1 MKEKI
6 SDLIARTDVSQFI
19 AIEQPELDYTKIKSD
34 IIEKTSEKEKHKPK
48 RRMYVYS
55 FAAAIM
61 LLIVSI
67 PVIAL
72 LTKSAVVYDNPEYS
86 VVSGTVTEKTALE
99 NIRLK
104 KLYGEVSLTSRSKE
118 ELENSLTR
126 FQDGSMVYEDDSY
139 IYNFSVHGRLIEVYP
154 LNFRREYTHNATEQE
169 VRENALS
176 LLEMYYPNEYNDY
189 AMNQIRNPDRYSQWE
204 IIFTRKAVDNT
215 TMRVFMDFDIDGKL
229 RGLLSV
235 GSEESIG
242 KKSRKDI
249 INIAFDMLQSEQYDY
264 LTFDKETLV
273 ITVDAEQ
280 SGGKQYYSVSLENL
294 KVEHKSF
301 DGYQF
306 IFNADTGDLTKAHEF
321 KSVRLIDV
329 DGNAVSYHY

>member
-1 MKEKI
+1 
-6 SDLIARTDVSQFI
+6 
-19 AIEQPELDYTKIKSD
+19 
-34 IIEKTSEKEKHKPK
+34 
-48 RRMYVYS
+48 
-55 FAAAIM
+55 M
-61 LLIVSI
+61 LLIVSV

-72 LTKSAVVYDNPEYS
+72 LAKNAVVPEKQENS

-104 KLYGEVSLTSRSKE
+104 KLYGEVTLTNRSKE

-154 LNFRREYTHNATEQE
+154 LKFKREYTHNATEQE
-169 VRENALS
+169 VRENAMS
-176 LLEMYYPNEYNDY
+176 LLKMYYPNEYNDY
-189 AMNQIRNPDRYSQWE
+189 AINQVRNPDRYSQWK

-215 TMRVFMDFDIDGKL
+215 TMRVIMDFDIDGKL

-242 KKSRKDI
+242 KISRTEI
-249 INIAFDMLQSEQYDY
+249 INIAFDMLQSDQYDY
-264 LTFDKETLV
+264 LTFEKETLV

-280 SGGKQYYSVSLENL
+280 NGGKPYYSVSFENL

-306 IFNADTGDLTKAHEF
+306 IFNADTGDLTEAHEF
-321 KSVRLIDV
+321 KSVRLVDV
-329 DGNAVSYHY
+329 DGSTVSYHY

>member
-61 LLIVSI
+61 LLIVSV

-72 LTKSAVVYDNPEYS
+72 LTKNADVPEKTESS

-104 KLYGEVSLTSRSKE
+104 KLYGEVALTNRSKE
-118 ELENSLTR
+118 ELESSFTR

-139 IYNFSVHGRLIEVYP
+139 IYNFSVYGRLIEVYP
-154 LNFRREYTHNATEQE
+154 LKFKREYNYTATEQE
-169 VRENALS
+169 IREAALS
-176 LLEMYYPNEYNDY
+176 LLEMYYPNEYGDY
-189 AMNQIRNPDRYSQWE
+189 AMNQVKNPDAYSEWE
-204 IIFTRKAVDNT
+204 IIFTGKAVDNT
-215 TMRVFMDFDIDGKL
+215 TMRVIMDFDIDGKL

-242 KKSRKDI
+242 KISRKDI
-249 INIAFDMLQSEQYDY
+249 INIALDLLQSDQYDY
-264 LTFDKETLV
+264 LTFDQETLV

-280 SGGKQYYSVSLENL
+280 NDGKPYYSVSFENL
-294 KVEHKSF
+294 KVEHDSF

-306 IFNADTGDLTKAHEF
+306 IFDADTGDLTKAHEF
-321 KSVRLIDV
+321 KSVKLIDV
-329 DGNAVSYHY
+329 DGNTVSYHY

>member
-1 MKEKI
+1 MKEKF
-6 SDLIARTDVSQFI
+6 SGLIAKTDVSQFI
-19 AIEQPELDYTKIKSD
+19 TIEPTGLDLERIKSD
-34 IIEKTSEKEKHKPK
+34 ITEKTSSEEKHEAK
-48 RRMYVYS
+48 RRMYVCAL
-55 FAAAIM
+55 AAAII

-86 VVSGTVTEKTALE
+86 VVSGTVTEKTALG

-104 KLYGEVSLTSRSKE
+104 KLYGEVALTNRSKE
-118 ELENSLTR
+118 ELESSLSR

-139 IYNFSVHGRLIEVYP
+139 IYNFSVHGRLIEVCP
-154 LNFRREYTHNATEQE
+154 LSFKREYTYTAPEQE

-176 LLEMYYPNEYNDY
+176 LLEMYYPNEYSDY
-189 AMNQIRNPDRYSQWE
+189 TMNQVRNPDTYSEWE
-204 IIFTRKAVDNT
+204 IIFTKKAVDNT
-215 TMRVFMDFDIDGKL
+215 TMRVIMDFDMDGKL

-242 KKSRKDI
+242 KISRAEI
-249 INIAFDMLQSEQYDY
+249 IKIALDLLQSDQYDY

-280 SGGKQYYSVSLENL
+280 NGGKPYYSVSFENL
-294 KVEHKSF
+294 NVVHDIF

-306 IFNADTGDLTKAHEF
+306 IFNADTGDLTNAHEF
-321 KSVRLIDV
+321 KSVRLVDV
-329 DGNAVSYHY
+329 DGNTVSYHY

>member
-1 MKEKI
+1 MKEKF
-6 SDLIARTDVSQFI
+6 SELIAMTDVSQFI
-19 AIEQPELDYTKIKSD
+19 VIEPTWLDLERIESD
-34 IIEKTSEKEKHKPK
+34 IKEKTAEKKPASK
-48 RRMYVYS
+48 RRIYVCAL
-55 FAAAIM
+55 AAVIM

-72 LTKSAVVYDNPEYS
+72 LTKNAVVYDNPEYS
-86 VVSGTVTEKTALE
+86 VVSGTVTEKTALD

-104 KLYGEVSLTSRSKE
+104 RLYGAVALTSRSKE

-126 FQDGSMVYEDDSY
+126 FQDGSTVYEDDSY

-154 LNFRREYTHNATEQE
+154 LKFKREYNYTATEQE
-169 VRENALS
+169 VRENAMS
-176 LLEMYYPNEYNDY
+176 LLEMYYPNEYSDY
-189 AMNQIRNPDRYSQWE
+189 AINQVKNPDTYSEWE
-204 IIFTRKAVDNT
+204 IIFIRKAVDNT
-215 TMRVFMDFDIDGKL
+215 TMRVIMDFDIDGKL

-249 INIAFDMLQSEQYDY
+249 INIALDLLQSDQYDY

-321 KSVRLIDV
+321 KSVRLVDV
-329 DGNAVSYHY
+329 DGSTVSYHY

>member
-1 MKEKI
+1 MKEKF
-6 SDLIARTDVSQFI
+6 SELIAMTDVSQFI
-19 AIEQPELDYTKIKSD
+19 VIEPTWLDLERIESD
-34 IIEKTSEKEKHKPK
+34 IKEKTAEKKPASK
-48 RRMYVYS
+48 RRMYIYAL
-55 FAAAIM
+55 AAAIM
-61 LLIVSI
+61 LLIVSVS
-67 PVIAL
+67 VIAL
-72 LTKSAVVYDNPEYS
+72 LTKNAVVYDNPEYS
-86 VVSGTVTEKTALE
+86 VVSGTVTGKTALD

-104 KLYGEVSLTSRSKE
+104 RLYGDVALTSRSKE

-126 FQDGSMVYEDDSY
+126 FQDGSTVYEDDSY
-139 IYNFSVHGRLIEVYP
+139 IYNFSVHGRLIEVYH
-154 LNFRREYTHNATEQE
+154 LKFKREYNYTATEQE
-169 VRENALS
+169 VRENAMS
-176 LLEMYYPNEYNDY
+176 LLEMYYPNEYSDY
-189 AMNQIRNPDRYSQWE
+189 AINQVRNPDRYSEWE
-204 IIFTRKAVDNT
+204 IIFTRKALDNT
-215 TMRVFMDFDIDGKL
+215 TMRVIMDFDIDGKL

-294 KVEHKSF
+294 KVEHKTF

-321 KSVRLIDV
+321 KSVRLVDV

>member
-1 MKEKI
+1 MKEKF
-6 SDLIARTDVSQFI
+6 SELIAKTDVSQFI
-19 AIEQPELDYTKIKSD
+19 VIEPTWLDLERIESD
-34 IIEKTSEKEKHKPK
+34 IKEKTAEKKPASK
-48 RRMYVYS
+48 RRMYIYAL
-55 FAAAIM
+55 AAAIM
-61 LLIVSI
+61 LLIVSVS
-67 PVIAL
+67 VIAL
-72 LTKSAVVYDNPEYS
+72 LTKNAVVYDNPEYS
-86 VVSGTVTEKTALE
+86 VVSGTVTEKTALD

-104 KLYGEVSLTSRSKE
+104 RLYGDVALTSRSKE

-126 FQDGSMVYEDDSY
+126 FQDGSTVYEDDSY
-139 IYNFSVHGRLIEVYP
+139 IYNFSVHGRLIEVYH
-154 LNFRREYTHNATEQE
+154 LKFKREYNYTATEQE
-169 VRENALS
+169 VRENAMS
-176 LLEMYYPNEYNDY
+176 LLEMYYPNEYSDY
-189 AMNQIRNPDRYSQWE
+189 AINQVRNPDRYSEWE
-204 IIFTRKAVDNT
+204 IIFTRKALDNT
-215 TMRVFMDFDIDGKL
+215 TMRVIMDFDIDGKL

-321 KSVRLIDV
+321 KSVRLVDV
-329 DGNAVSYHY
+329 DGSTVSYHY

>member
-1 MKEKI
+1 MKEKF
-6 SDLIARTDVSQFI
+6 SELIAKADVSQFI
-19 AIEQPELDYTKIKSD
+19 TIEPTGLDLERIKSD
-34 IIEKTSEKEKHKPK
+34 IIEKTAEKKPASK
-48 RRMYVYS
+48 RRMYVYAL
-55 FAAAIM
+55 AAAIM
-61 LLIVSI
+61 LLIVSV
-67 PVIAL
+67 PVIAS

-86 VVSGTVTEKTALE
+86 VVSGTVTEKTALG

-104 KLYGEVSLTSRSKE
+104 KLYGEVALTNRSKE

-126 FQDGSMVYEDDSY
+126 FQDGSTVYEDDSY

-154 LNFRREYTHNATEQE
+154 LKFKREYNYTATEQE

-176 LLEMYYPNEYNDY
+176 LLEMYYPNEYSDY
-189 AMNQIRNPDRYSQWE
+189 TINQVKNPDRYSEWE
-204 IIFTRKAVDNT
+204 IIFTRKALDNT
-215 TMRVFMDFDIDGKL
+215 TMKVIMDFDIDGKL

-242 KKSRKDI
+242 KISRAEI
-249 INIAFDMLQSEQYDY
+249 IKIAFDMLQSDQYDY

-280 SGGKQYYSVSLENL
+280 NGGKPYYSVSFENL
-294 KVEHKSF
+294 KVVHDSF

-321 KSVRLIDV
+321 KSVRLVDV
-329 DGNAVSYHY
+329 DSNAVSYHY